1 MPKLQSGFK
10 GERSIVLPKL
20 VRNICQNDIFLSQLY
35 ITDIGYYP
43 NAVYH
48 YRERP
53 KGVAQWILIYCLK
66 GSGWYSVRGHH
77 YEVKE
82 NQWFVI
88 PKNEPH
94 VYASND
100 DNPWTIYWIHF
111 TGTMA
116 AVYGS
121 DHYVPSDIN
130 AYTTARITDRI
141 NIFEEIFLTLSD
153 NYSVDNLRYAS
164 SLLYRFLATFCYL
177 GHFRKYNAQSNRIDT
192 HNITNMAVR
201 FMNENI
207 EKRLTLTQ
215 IADYIGYSISQFSL
229 IFRNSTGQSPLN
241 YFNTLKIQRACEL
254 LETTNMKINQLCSKV
269 GIDDSYYFS
278 RLFTKIIGVSPKMY
292 RERAHLNKTNN
303 PNNLNITAK

>member
-1 MPKLQSGFK
+1 MPKLKSGFK
-10 GERSIVLPKL
+10 GERSVVLPKL
-20 VRNICQNDIFLSQLY
+20 VRNICQNDTFLSQLY

-88 PKNEPH
+88 PKSEPH

-153 NYSVDNLRYAS
+153 NYSADNLRYAS
-164 SLLYRFLATFCYL
+164 SLLYGFLATFCYL
-177 GHFRKYNAQSNRIDT
+177 SHFRKYNAQSNRIDM

-254 LETTNMKINQLCSKV
+254 LETTDMKINQLCSKV

-303 PNNLNITAK
+303 PNIPNITAK

>member
-1 MPKLQSGFK
+1 MPKLKSGFK
-10 GERSIVLPKL
+10 GERSVVLPKL
-20 VRNICQNDIFLSQLY
+20 VRNICQNDTFLSQLY

-88 PKNEPH
+88 PKSEPH

-164 SLLYRFLATFCYL
+164 SLLYGFLAPFCYL

-254 LETTNMKINQLCSKV
+254 LETTDMKINQLCSKV

-303 PNNLNITAK
+303 PNIPNITAK

>member
-1 MPKLQSGFK
+1 MPKLKSGFK
-10 GERSIVLPKL
+10 GERSVVLPKL
-20 VRNICQNDIFLSQLY
+20 VRNICQNDTFLSQLY

-66 GSGWYSVRGHH
+66 GSGWYSIRGHH

-88 PKNEPH
+88 PQNEPH

-164 SLLYRFLATFCYL
+164 SLLYGFLATFCYL

-229 IFRNSTGQSPLN
+229 IFRNSTGQPPLN

-292 RERAHLNKTNN
+292 RERAHLNKTNK
-303 PNNLNITAK
+303 PNIPNITAK